1 VLVLTRRPNETI
13 VITVPGCSP
22 IYVTLLDVRIGKAR
36 IGVAA
41 DREVAVHRQEVQ
53 ERVDRDGEKRKGR
66 EAA

>member
-1 VLVLTRRPNETI
+1 
-13 VITVPGCSP
+13 
-22 IYVTLLDVRIGKAR
+22 VRSGKAR

>member
-1 VLVLTRRPNETI
+1 MLVLTRRENETI
-13 VITVPGCSP
+13 IITPPGCSP
-22 IYVTLLDVRIGKAR
+22 IYITLLSTKGDKAR

-53 ERVDRDGEKRKGR
+53 ERIERDGEQRKER

>member
-1 VLVLTRRPNETI
+1 VLVLTRRLNETI
-13 VITVPGCSP
+13 IITPPGCSP